1 MEEEDELLEPVSPTA
16 QCFNT
21 SALSISVI
29 AVVEFEIPI
38 DEAKIMCYAKDF
50 IPLNPLFSS
59 IMVNDING
67 ERKWK
72 KVEVKVEEQI
82 VVATPPSNLS
92 IELNNVYFNEYIT
105 KLSVKEFA
113 QNKPLWEIHI
123 LNCPTSDA
131 AANLVL
137 KFHHSLGDG
146 YSVMGL
152 LLSSMKRA
160 DNPSLPLTF
169 PFTGKII
176 NSNKFGQIS
185 SGVSHFLLSSIN
197 TVLDFGLSLIKS
209 SVLEDEL
216 TPIRSGGDG
225 VEFKPTEIWTI
236 TFSLHHIKQIKSK
249 LRMTVNDVVVGML
262 FLGIRLYMEET
273 RPESTKSNST
283 ALVLLNTRMFRTY
296 KCMEDMLNPNSNTPW
311 GNRFAFLHIDIPK
324 LTDFNLS
331 NPLQLVEAA
340 QKLIKRKRD
349 SSAVFL
355 VDKLMQMIHKF
366 RGSEVASKYVYKTIK
381 NSSLSI
387 SNLIGPKEKMA
398 LTGHP
403 AKGMYFTVVGIPQS
417 LKISVISYMENL
429 RIAFGGEKEFIDQEK
444 LTSCMKKA
452 FDYIHKASIDV
463 SMF

>member
-59 IMVNDING
+59 I
-67 ERKWK
+67 
-72 KVEVKVEEQI
+72 
-82 VVATPPSNLS
+82 
-92 IELNNVYFNEYIT
+92 
-105 KLSVKEFA
+105 
-113 QNKPLWEIHI
+113 
-123 LNCPTSDA
+123 
-131 AANLVL
+131 
-137 KFHHSLGDG
+137 
-146 YSVMGL
+146 
-152 LLSSMKRA
+152 
-160 DNPSLPLTF
+160 
-169 PFTGKII
+169 
-176 NSNKFGQIS
+176 
-185 SGVSHFLLSSIN
+185 
-197 TVLDFGLSLIKS
+197 
-209 SVLEDEL
+209 
-216 TPIRSGGDG
+216 
-225 VEFKPTEIWTI
+225 
-236 TFSLHHIKQIKSK
+236 
-249 LRMTVNDVVVGML
+249 MTVNDVVVGML

-366 RGSEVASKYVYKTIK
+366 RGSEVYPNIIYIYIYIVLSSKYVYKTIK

-463 SMF
+463 SI

>member
-1 MEEEDELLEPVSPTA
+1 MEIKKEQEDEWLEPVSPTA
-16 QCFNT
+16 QFFNT

-29 AVVEFEIPI
+29 AVLEFEIPI
-38 DEAKIMCYAKDF
+38 DEAKIMSYAKDL

-82 VVATPPSNLS
+82 LVAAPPSNLS
-92 IELNNVYFNEYIT
+92 NELYDAYFNEYIT
-105 KLSVKEFA
+105 DLSVQELP

-123 LNCPTSDA
+123 LNCPTSNA
-131 AANLVL
+131 ASNIIL

-152 LLSSMKRA
+152 LLSSMTRA

-169 PFTGKII
+169 PSSKI
-176 NSNKFGQIS
+176 NSNQSRQIP
-185 SGVSHFLLSSIN
+185 SGVSQVLLSSIN
-197 TVLDFGLSLIKS
+197 SVLDFGLSLIKS

-216 TPIRSGGDG
+216 TPIRSGDDG
-225 VEFKPTEIWTI
+225 VEFKPTSIWTMN
-236 TFSLHHIKQIKSK
+236 FSLHQIKQIKSK
-249 LRMTVNDVVVGML
+249 LRVTINDVIAGVL

-273 RPESTKSNST
+273 RPDSTKSNST
-283 ALVLLNTRMFRTY
+283 ALVLLNTRMFGTY

-324 LTDFNLS
+324 LTDYELS
-331 NPLQLVEAA
+331 NPLQFVEAA

-355 VDKLMQMIHKF
+355 LDKLMEMIHKF
-366 RGSEVASKYVYKTIK
+366 RGSE
-381 NSSLSI
+381 
-387 SNLIGPKEKMA
+387 
-398 LTGHP
+398 
-403 AKGMYFTVVGIPQS
+403 S
-417 LKISVISYMENL
+417 LKITVMSYMENL
-429 RIAFGGEKEFIDQEK
+429 RIAFGSEKDFIDQEK
-444 LTSCMKKA
+444 FTCCMKKA
-452 FDYIHKASIDV
+452 FDHIHEASIYV
-463 SMF
+463 SI